1 MREFEIAHEKRRK
14 EILESI
20 CKAENDNLRNLD
32 ERIMKKTKAQKDE
45 KNTILTKDVEKSDS
59 KIHKGNDRKSK
70 YELKEDKDNIIIKAK
85 TIKKEQR
92 WNTIDENTKIK
103 FKKSRTIAN
112 KKSLKEDYKK
122 KPTLEVIKEHSL
134 EIT

>member
-70 YELKEDKDNIIIKAK
+70 YELKEDKDNIIIKSK